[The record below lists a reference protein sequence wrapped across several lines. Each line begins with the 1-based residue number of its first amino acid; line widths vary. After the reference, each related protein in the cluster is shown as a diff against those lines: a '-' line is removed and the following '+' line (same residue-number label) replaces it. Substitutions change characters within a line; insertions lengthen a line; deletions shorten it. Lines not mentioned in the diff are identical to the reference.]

1 MTDTEL
7 ILKAYDLLGILTPLN
22 SDCGRLCNAAC
33 CKGNDDTGMLLFPGE
48 EELYANS
55 EEFKIIHTQK
65 YSLLICNGTCSRNK
79 RPLSC
84 RIFPLA
90 IINDNGFIRVIADP
104 RSIPVCPLY
113 KQALLNKLDI
123 NFKKAVKSTAKL
135 LSQSDSVKE
144 FLAYINDICND
155 TEKYYKMQ

>member
-7 ILKAYDLLGILTPLN
+7 ILKAYDLLGTLTPLK
-22 SDCGRLCNAAC
+22 SDCGRLCGAAC
-33 CKGNDDTGMLLFPGE
+33 CKGNDEMGMLLFPGE
-48 EELYANS
+48 EKLYTDDKS
-55 EEFKIIHTQK
+55 FKIIYTKK
-65 YSLLICNGTCSRNK
+65 YPLLICNGTCARDK

-113 KQALLNKLDI
+113 RQALLDKLDI
-123 NFKKAVKSTAKL
+123 NFKKAVKNTAKL
-135 LSQSDSVKE
+135 FMQSDSINE
-144 FLAYINDICND
+144 FLTYINDVCND
-155 TEKYYKMQ
+155 TESFYKTF